1 MLEHNLYLTMREAST
16 RLGVHP
22 NTLRNWERAGRIHMV
37 RVPGS
42 LHRRVPVSEVRR
54 LLEHMQGQPAAGVW
68 VEPPS
73 ADPSLRAEGEA
84 LAATV
89 KQELADAKR
98 EGTLEECLASLR
110 GRSWSS

>member
-1 MLEHNLYLTMREAST
+1 MPEHKLYLTMREASM

-22 NTLRNWERAGRIHMV
+22 NTLRNWEQAGRIHMV
-37 RVPGS
+37 RLPGS
-42 LHRRVPVSEVRR
+42 QHRRVPVSEVRR
-54 LLEHMQGQPAAGVW
+54 LLEHIQGQPAAGVRL
-68 VEPPS
+68 ELPS

-84 LAATV
+84 LAAAI
-89 KQELADAKR
+89 KQEIADARR